1 MKYMCLIKCHGISK
15 EVSVGT
21 HKKYILKDINLDI
34 EEAEYIAVI
43 GHSGSGKSS
52 LMNNTGFD

>member
-1 MKYMCLIKCHGISK
+1 MCLIKCHGISK